1 MKIRI
6 ASVMLAFGLVAPLA
20 TAAFAT
26 EAVSGEDLEST
37 EVLLEQ
43 AEPTAVF
50 YLDGEPLNGVIA
62 QPFNGTY
69 YVTLSSIVPLI
80 DQTAVVED
88 NSYTVTV
95 TAETVVVTEL
105 SEENEADGLY
115 DGAESA
121 PQGEA
126 VAEVLDTLTMTAQVG
141 LRYVVANGRYLYV
154 EDAVIRLDGAVAVP
168 IRVIAEAFGLDAS
181 FDADS
186 GCVSLT
192 RIQDRGYLEN
202 GASYYDED
210 DLYWLS
216 RIIFC
221 ESGNQPLTGKIAV
234 ANVVLN
240 RVASSRFPDSVYDVI
255 FQKNQFS
262 PASSGSIYR
271 EPNEESVIAAKLAL
285 DGAEALEDVLFFNR
299 AGLRC
304 YASKNR
310 AYVATIGGHA
320 FYA

>member
-6 ASVMLAFGLVAPLA
+6 ASVMLAFGLAAPLA
-20 TAAFAT
+20 TTAFAND
-26 EAVSGEDLEST
+26 AVLGDYQEPAET
-37 EVLLEQ
+37 LLEQ
-43 AEPTAVF
+43 TESAAVF
-50 YLDGEPLNGVIA
+50 YLDGEPLDGVIA
-62 QPFNGTY
+62 QPFNGVY
-69 YVTLSSIVPLI
+69 YVTLSSIVPQI
-80 DQTAVVED
+80 DPSAVVEE
-88 NSYTVTV
+88 NGSTVTV
-95 TAETVVVTEL
+95 AAETVVVTEL
-105 SEENEADGLY
+105 AEEEETDALSGSQ
-115 DGAESA
+115 ESA
-121 PQGEA
+121 EQGEA

-154 EDAVIRLDGAVAVP
+154 EDAVTRLDGAVAVP
-168 IRVIAEAFGLDAS
+168 IRVVAEAFGLTTE
-181 FDADS
+181 FDAES
-186 GCVSLT
+186 GCVTLT
-192 RIQDRGYLEN
+192 RSQESSYLED
-202 GASYYDED
+202 GASYYDEE

-221 ESGNQPLTGKIAV
+221 ESGNQPLAGKIAV

-240 RVASSRFPDSVYDVI
+240 RVASSRFPDTVYDVI

-285 DGAEALEDVLFFNR
+285 DGAEALDDVLFFNR

-310 AYVATIGGHA
+310 SYVATIGGHA